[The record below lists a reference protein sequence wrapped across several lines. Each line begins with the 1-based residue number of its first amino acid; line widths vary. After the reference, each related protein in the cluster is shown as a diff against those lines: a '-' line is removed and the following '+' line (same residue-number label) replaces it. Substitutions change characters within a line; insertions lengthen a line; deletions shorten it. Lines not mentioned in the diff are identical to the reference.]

1 MAEKKSTSA
10 RPASKERGE
19 MALILEGV
27 EYVLRPSHEAIEE
40 VEQLTGKSLLQLAR
54 EALQAKLTTSEIA
67 QIATEF
73 IRAFGRATES
83 PAIAASKAPRI
94 RELIG
99 EAEGG
104 FQSGMSA
111 IAAVLSLAS
120 TGGYTASGELKAATI
135 PTTEDPHA
143 AA

>member
-1 MAEKKSTSA
+1 MAEKQSTSA
-10 RPASKERGE
+10 RPASEERGE

-27 EYVLRPSHEAIEE
+27 EYVLRPSHEAIEA
-40 VEQLTGKSLLQLAR
+40 VEKLTGRGLLELTR
-54 EALQAKLTTSEIA
+54 EAVHGKLTISETA

-83 PAIAASKAPRI
+83 PAVVGVKAPRI
-94 RELIG
+94 RELMG

-104 FQSGMSA
+104 FQSAMA
-111 IAAVLSLAS
+111 IVAGVLSLAS